1 MMFTRDCARDYP
13 RSSPRCVAVH
23 VLPVVLKTRRFATD
37 RHRKRLVIKNAP
49 GCFS

>member
-13 RSSPRCVAVH
+13 RSSPRCVAV
-23 VLPVVLKTRRFATD
+23 PFVLKTRRFATD